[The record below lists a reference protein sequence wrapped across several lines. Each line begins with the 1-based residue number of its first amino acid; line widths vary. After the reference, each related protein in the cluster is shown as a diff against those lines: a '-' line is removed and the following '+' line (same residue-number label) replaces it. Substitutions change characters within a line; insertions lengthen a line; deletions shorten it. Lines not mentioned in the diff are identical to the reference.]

1 METALATLSV
11 QGLLQRREQY
21 VEFRDSPGR
30 VLASVRSK
38 TLSLPPSMSPS
49 PQSTSLVSKLVRFL
63 KSHPLL
69 FLLLLTPG
77 IPEYLSASSQL
88 TLLVISPLIFFGL
101 LAANLGLY
109 GSGVILIRE
118 AMIRWKKGWA
128 SVFLLGVAYGIV
140 EEGIALWTLFNP
152 LAQPVGNLGFYGHW
166 LGVNWVWT
174 VSLLIF
180 HSVYSIGLPIFL
192 FGLVFPELKSK
203 SLVSGAGL
211 TFSIFGLT
219 IDCCAL
225 FVLESVIYPNYT
237 PGAGLLLFS
246 GLVITILIITARK
259 LPGNFLKIKPSEP
272 DWGPRKFAVVGALLF
287 PATLLTGG
295 IAAGAS
301 IPPIIP
307 MILDIIFAILILTR
321 AFKSMGSTNNQEQK
335 VAFGVGLIFPIVIFG
350 IIASIGLGNV
360 LIVVADLFFVLFSR
374 RLWRKWHQWT
384 LINSSAIQTGLPGF
398 GESPAPRFP

>member
-11 QGLLQRREQY
+11 QGLLLRREQH
-21 VEFRDSPGR
+21 VEFRDSPRGVFDFPR
-30 VLASVRSK
+30 FK
-38 TLSLPPSMSPS
+38 NLSSPLSISPS
-49 PQSTSLVSKLVRFL
+49 PQSMSMLSKLVRFL
-63 KSHPLL
+63 KSHPIL

-77 IPEYLSASSQL
+77 IPEYLSASSQI
-88 TLLVISPLIFFGL
+88 TLLVINPPLFFLL
-101 LAANLGLY
+101 LAANIGLY

-140 EEGIALWTLFNP
+140 EEGLALWTLFNP

-174 VSLLIF
+174 VGLLIF

-192 FGLVFPELKSK
+192 FGLV
-203 SLVSGAGL
+203 
-211 TFSIFGLT
+211 
-219 IDCCAL
+219 
-225 FVLESVIYPNYT
+225 
-237 PGAGLLLFS
+237 
-246 GLVITILIITARK
+246 
-259 LPGNFLKIKPSEP
+259 
-272 DWGPRKFAVVGALLF
+272 
-287 PATLLTGG
+287 
-295 IAAGAS
+295 
-301 IPPIIP
+301 
-307 MILDIIFAILILTR
+307 ILTR
-321 AFKSMGSTNNQEQK
+321 AFNSMGAATNQEQK
-335 VAFGVGLIFPIVIFG
+335 VAFGVGLIFPIVVFG

-384 LINSSAIQTGLPGF
+384 LIHSSAIQTGLPGF